1 MEKVILDAN
10 TWISLFVGRR
20 FQDLLEV
27 IISRDIKLM
36 ADEHLR
42 NEILDVISREKFKT
56 IFSAQDIVEG
66 MNFFDK
72 ICVFISTKKEFKG
85 SPDIN
90 DDFLFDLALQS
101 NTSIIVTGDKK
112 LLNFKLESIE
122 IISLSDFFQK

>member
-1 MEKVILDAN
+1 MAN
-10 TWISLFVGRR
+10 
-20 FQDLLEV
+20 
-27 IISRDIKLM
+27 
-36 ADEHLR
+36 EHLR

-72 ICVFISTKKEFKG
+72 ICEFVSTKKEFKG

-112 LLNFKLESIE
+112 LLSFEVKNIR
-122 IISLSDFFQK
+122 IITFSEFLKR